1 MVEWLYPNLP
11 RASGSRGGPACHG
24 RVCEGGK
31 GRSAAQTSIRR
42 VAQGLRWREV
52 QGPALCVGVSTA
64 EDLARM
70 RELGTT
76 ILAGLEAG
84 IICMA
89 SRAVFDEVELGWPNG

>member
-1 MVEWLYPNLP
+1 
-11 RASGSRGGPACHG
+11 
-24 RVCEGGK
+24 
-31 GRSAAQTSIRR
+31 
-42 VAQGLRWREV
+42 
-52 QGPALCVGVSTA
+52 
-64 EDLARM
+64 M